1 MSDPARR
8 ATYQDLLDTP
18 PHYTAEIVKGVLH
31 TNPRPARSYRNAAS
45 VLSGELYL
53 PFRRG
58 IGGPGKWALL
68 DEPELHLGSDPDIL
82 VPDIA
87 GWRRE
92 RMPRIPLK
100 DAAIF
105 LAPDWVCEVLS
116 PATEAIDRSEKM
128 DIYARESVALLWFV
142 DPRPQTLEV
151 YRNESGRWSRV
162 GAWRGAV
169 TVRAEPFDA
178 ADLELGVLWQD

>member
-1 MSDPARR
+1 MSDPVPR

-18 PHYTAEIVKGVLH
+18 PNYLAEIVKGVLH

-45 VLSGELYL
+45 VLAGELYL

-68 DEPELHLGSDPDIL
+68 DEPELHLGTDPDIL
-82 VPDIA
+82 IPDIA
-87 GWRRE
+87 GWHRD
-92 RMPRIPLK
+92 RMPQIPMK

-116 PATEAIDRSEKM
+116 PATEAIDRSDKM
-128 DIYARESVALLWFV
+128 DIYARESVAHLWLL
-142 DPRPQTLEV
+142 DPRTQTLEV
-151 YRNESGRWSRV
+151 YRNDARLWSRV
-162 GAWRGAV
+162 GAWRGASKV
-169 TVRAEPFDA
+169 SAAPFDMVE
-178 ADLELGVLWQD
+178 LELGVLWQD

>member
-1 MSDPARR
+1 MPDSARR
-8 ATYQDLLDTP
+8 ATYPDLLDAP
-18 PHYTAEIVKGVLH
+18 PNYVAEIVSGVMH

-68 DEPELHLGSDPDIL
+68 DEPELHLGPDPDIL

-92 RMPRIPLK
+92 RMPRIPMK

-105 LAPDWVCEVLS
+105 ITPDWVCEVLS
-116 PATEAIDRSEKM
+116 PATEALDRSEKM
-128 DIYARESVALLWFV
+128 DIYARESVRHIWLL
-142 DPRPQTLEV
+142 DPRSQTLEV
-151 YRNESGRWSRV
+151 YRNEQQRWSRM
-162 GAWRGAV
+162 GAWRGAAA
-169 TVRAEPFDA
+169 VRAEPFDA
-178 ADLELGVLWQD
+178 AELTLGVLWED

>member
-8 ATYQDLLDTP
+8 ATYQDLLDAP
-18 PHYTAEIVKGVLH
+18 PNYVAEIVKGILH
-31 TNPRPARSYRNAAS
+31 TNPRPARPYRNAAS

-58 IGGPGKWALL
+58 IGGPGKWVLL
-68 DEPELHLGSDPDIL
+68 DEPELHLGTDPDIL

-92 RMPRIPLK
+92 KMPRIPMK

-105 LAPDWVCEVLS
+105 VEPDWVCEVLS
-116 PATEAIDRSEKM
+116 PATDALDRSDKM
-128 DIYARESVALLWFV
+128 DIYARESVRHLWLV
-142 DPRPQTLEV
+142 DPRTQTLEA
-151 YRNESGRWSRV
+151 YRNEGKRWSRV
-162 GAWRGAV
+162 GAWRG
-169 TVRAEPFDA
+169 TVPVRTEPFEMVE
-178 ADLELGVLWQD
+178 LELGVLWQD